1 MSLFWLFPY
10 QEHFTTTKMF
20 LSSSFP
26 SWELRRKD
34 TCLCRMLSS
43 TISLTVCPASSNP
56 LQLRTIHNPGD
67 PLHSA
72 MWGWFLVLIHPLPS
86 AAQQIH
92 RKCVQR
98 PRFKMKCCGT
108 YSGLLRG
115 TNGKEYACNAGDVRD
130 AASIP
135 GSGTFP
141 GGGHCNPLQDSCLEN
156 PMDRGA
162 WWATV
167 HRIAQSWTWL

>member
-1 MSLFWLFPY
+1 
-10 QEHFTTTKMF
+10 MF

-86 AAQQIH
+86 PAQQIH
-92 RKCVQR
+92 RKCVQK
-98 PRFKMKCCGT
+98 PQFKMKCYRT
-108 YSGLLRG
+108 YSGLPRG
-115 TNGKEYACNAGDVRD
+115 TNGKESVCNAGDVRD

-141 GGGHCNPLQDSCLEN
+141 EGGHGNPFQDSCLEN

-167 HRIAQSWTWL
+167 HRIAQSWTWLKRLSTHA